1 MSVVVYDIDKINK
14 IIELIDKELCIKGIT
29 NIKTI
34 ANIHQVITE
43 DPDIREE
50 ILPQEEI
57 DRLRNIEQLYNEQAN
72 KMKNTTPEVMYEA
85 DEDAD
90 EANEETLDEP
100 AEIDTPSTEETS
112 QIENHEEA
120 IEKVDGEVVE

>member
-1 MSVVVYDIDKINK
+1 MSVVVYDINKINK

-34 ANIHQVITE
+34 ANIHQLITE

-100 AEIDTPSTEETS
+100 A
-112 QIENHEEA
+112 
-120 IEKVDGEVVE
+120 